1 MRTDVETAR
10 QAAERTER
18 YYGKYRGI
26 VTDNEDPRGLGRIRA
41 RVPEVLGD
49 VETGWALPCAPYA
62 GDGSGQFT
70 VPSPGAGVWIE
81 FEAGN
86 VSRPIWAGCWW
97 GDGGLPADES
107 GATATPPVKIL
118 KSEQGMMVALD
129 DDGQTITVSDED
141 GRNMLQISVQSG
153 QVTLQGTTK
162 VVVEAPAIELVE
174 RATHPV
180 VHGDRLTQYLNQIV
194 QLYQSHTHPGQM
206 AAGVL
211 PVTPA
216 PPVPP
221 LTPPTP
227 DLLSTKVKSG

>member
-86 VSRPIWAGCWW
+86 VEFEGPSKTVTWAELASREPDSTVGP
-97 GDGGLPADES
+97 GDIAQLSS
-107 GATATPPVKIL
+107 GNAYSRRVSAR
-118 KSEQGMMVALD
+118 D
-129 DDGQTITVSDED
+129 TITIYH
-141 GRNMLQISVQSG
+141 NASG
-153 QVTLQGTTK
+153 N
-162 VVVEAPAIELVE
+162 
-174 RATHPV
+174 R
-180 VHGDRLTQYLNQIV
+180 TQLDQWN
-194 QLYQSHTHPGQM
+194 G
-206 AAGVL
+206 AN
-211 PVTPA
+211 
-216 PPVPP
+216 
-221 LTPPTP
+221 
-227 DLLSTKVKSG
+227 

>member
-1 MRTDVETAR
+1 MPPQELTFGDWNSDTATSTDIDIQGDTFTLAPV
-10 QAAERTER
+10 
-18 YYGKYRGI
+18 I
-26 VTDNEDPRGLGRIRA
+26 PDS
-41 RVPEVLGD
+41 EVYLHD
-49 VETGWALPCAPYA
+49 
-62 GDGSGQFT
+62 D
-70 VPSPGAGVWIE
+70 
-81 FEAGN
+81 
-86 VSRPIWAGCWW
+86 W
-97 GDGGLPADES
+97 GDNKLQNRDES
-107 GATATPPVKIL
+107 GTTATPPVKIL